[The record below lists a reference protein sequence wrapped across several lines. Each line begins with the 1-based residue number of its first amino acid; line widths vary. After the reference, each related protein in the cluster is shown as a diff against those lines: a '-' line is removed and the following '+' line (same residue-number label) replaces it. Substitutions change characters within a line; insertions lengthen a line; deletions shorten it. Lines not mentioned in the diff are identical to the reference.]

1 MPENIFRGNL
11 GRRELELYG
20 KNNWYDWSYK
30 NWGTKWNARYVEVY
44 DNSISFETAWSPC
57 SPVIAALA
65 KQFPEAGFY
74 YNYEESGMCFC
85 GAEEYRNGKLVY
97 SMEGDLKYYFFD
109 DDAEP
114 PYDDGLFPNTI
125 EKPYGYRELFVP
137 IEKKI
142 NGSGELLVGGRFYS
156 RDYEDGRLFKSING
170 IAVYRDKEPECW
182 Y

>member
-20 KNNWYDWSYK
+20 KNNWYDWSCK

-57 SPVIAALA
+57 SPVISALA
-65 KQFPEAGFY
+65 KQFPEAEFY
-74 YNYEESGMCFC
+74 YRYEESGVGFC
-85 GAEEYRNGKLVY
+85 GAEEYREGKPCYIMTADMDEACYFENDEYFEEDDEFPIAPADGSPFLTTFVPAQTDVD
-97 SMEGDLKYYFFD
+97 SEGRQVVG
-109 DDAEP
+109 
-114 PYDDGLFPNTI
+114 GLF
-125 EKPYGYRELFVP
+125 YHRE
-137 IEKKI
+137 
-142 NGSGELLVGGRFYS
+142 YA
-156 RDYEDGRLFKSING
+156 DGHLIKRING